1 MKLLQGSPSAWPAA
15 EQSQAVSI
23 GVFDGVHRGHQ
34 KVIAD
39 VRLAAQSK
47 DMGITVLTF
56 DPHPMM
62 VVAPDRAPKLLASIE
77 QRVEWLA
84 DHGVEQVGV
93 LPFEEVRSM
102 SPADFVERVL
112 VGTLNAATVAVGADF
127 RFGLNRAGDVGTLVA
142 SGAFRVDIVD
152 LLTAGTAPVSSTK
165 IRAHV
170 EAGEVGQAADDLTR
184 PFTLRAAVVEG
195 DRRGRTIGFPTANLF
210 PDHDVL
216 IPARGVYAGRT
227 IVDGVSHPSVIN
239 VGVRPTFGDQTATV
253 VESHLL
259 SGEHDL
265 YGQTVDVE
273 FVARLR
279 EERRFES
286 VDHLREQ
293 ISADVSAGRAIL
305 GV

>member
-1 MKLLQGSPSAWPAA
+1 MPNRKLARPS
-15 EQSQAVSI
+15 S
-23 GVFDGVHRGHQ
+23 
-34 KVIAD
+34 
-39 VRLAAQSK
+39 LN
-47 DMGITVLTF
+47 
-56 DPHPMM
+56 PM
-62 VVAPDRAPKLLASIE
+62 PKS
-77 QRVEWLA
+77 
-84 DHGVEQVGV
+84 
-93 LPFEEVRSM
+93 S
-102 SPADFVERVL
+102 
-112 VGTLNAATVAVGADF
+112 GADF

-286 VDHLREQ
+286 VDTLREQ